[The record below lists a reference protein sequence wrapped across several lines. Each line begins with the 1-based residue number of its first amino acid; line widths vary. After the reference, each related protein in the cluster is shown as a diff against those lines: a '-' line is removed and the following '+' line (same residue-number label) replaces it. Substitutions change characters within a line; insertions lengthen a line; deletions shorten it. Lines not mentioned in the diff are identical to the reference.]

1 MMTQSISVE
10 GGLLAIPG
18 PVSSGMRCFK
28 GIPYAAAPVGPLRW
42 RPPQPVAPW
51 PGARRSDVFGPNAIQ
66 GTVFDDIDPFA
77 IGVSEDCLYLN
88 IWTPALGTAERLPVM
103 VWIHGGGFAV
113 GFGAEPRYDGAHL
126 AAKGIVVVTLNYRL
140 NALGFLAH
148 PELTAESPEGAS
160 GNYGLLD
167 QIAALRWIQ
176 RNIAAFGGDAS
187 AVTIAGE
194 SGGSTSVCSLM
205 ASPLARGLFARAIGE
220 SGAMFPSP
228 GRSHA
233 SLAKAEQAG
242 LAFSRKVGAASLAE
256 LRALPAESI
265 LAGSPG
271 IGFRPIVDG
280 FLLPR
285 PPAEIFAAGD
295 QNDAPLM
302 AGWNKD
308 EGFNFTLL
316 PAGET
321 NTPYREQVR
330 ALFGARSEAALSFYP
345 AGPDAEKASAR
356 ALGGDIT
363 IIHGTWAWIEAQKKT
378 GRSAIY
384 RFRFDKT
391 PLTPEGW
398 FGPRP
403 SAEAGAFHAG
413 EILYVFDNLDAFPW
427 LITADD
433 REIARLTSNY
443 WANFIKTGNPNG
455 AGLPSWPSFRDEG
468 APFLAIDAPVSIRSE
483 TDRAR
488 HEFLRAAAS

>member
-1 MMTQSISVE
+1 MTRSVSVE
-10 GGLLAIPG
+10 GGLIAIPE
-18 PVSSGMRCFK
+18 PATSGVRSFM
-28 GIPYAAAPVGPLRW
+28 GIPYAAAPIGSLRW
-42 RPPQPVAPW
+42 RPPQSVAPW
-51 PGARRSDVFGPNAIQ
+51 SGVRRSDVFGANSVQ
-66 GTVFDDIDPFA
+66 GIVFDDIDPFA

-88 IWTPALGTAERLPVM
+88 IWTPALGAADRLPVM
-103 VWIHGGGFAV
+103 FWIHGGGFAV
-113 GFGAEPRYDGAHL
+113 GSGAEPRYDGARL
-126 AAKGIVVVTLNYRL
+126 AVKGIVVVTINYRL

-148 PELTAESPEGAS
+148 PELTAESPDRAS

-167 QIAALRWIQ
+167 QVAALGWVQ

-187 AVTIAGE
+187 AVTISGE
-194 SGGSTSVCSLM
+194 SGGSMSVCALM

-220 SGAMFPSP
+220 SGAMFPAP
-228 GRSHA
+228 GRPHA
-233 SLAKAEQAG
+233 SLVKAEQSG
-242 LAFSRKVGAASLAE
+242 LAFAHKVGAASLTQ
-256 LRALPAESI
+256 LRELPAEAI

-280 FLLPR
+280 YVLPR
-285 PPAEIFAAGD
+285 PPAEIFAAGE
-295 QNDAPLM
+295 QNDAPLL

-316 PAGET
+316 PAGAA
-321 NTPYREQVR
+321 NTPYLEQVH
-330 ALFGARSEAALSFYP
+330 ALFGARSDAALAFYP
-345 AGPDAEKASAR
+345 AGADVEKASAR

-384 RFRFDKT
+384 RFRFDKI

-398 FGPRP
+398 FGATP

-427 LITADD
+427 LITEDD
-433 REIARLTSNY
+433 RKIARSTSSY
-443 WANFIKTGNPNG
+443 WANFVKTGDPNG
-455 AGLPSWPSFRDEG
+455 EGLPAWPSYRDEG
-468 APFLAIDAPVSIRSE
+468 APFMAIDSPLSVRRE

-488 HEFLRAAAS
+488 HEFLRAAAG

>member
-1 MMTQSISVE
+1 MTGSVSVE
-10 GGLLAIPG
+10 GGVIAIPK
-18 PVSSGMRCFK
+18 PAASGVLCFK
-28 GIPYAAAPVGPLRW
+28 GIAYAAPPVGPLRW

-51 PGARRSDVFGPNAIQ
+51 SGVRRNDVFGPNAIQ
-66 GTVFDDIDPFA
+66 GIVFDDIDPFA
-77 IGVSEDCLYLN
+77 VGVSEDCLYLN
-88 IWTPALGTAERLPVM
+88 IWTPALGAAERLPVM

-113 GFGAEPRYDGAHL
+113 GSGAEPRYDGARL
-126 AAKGIVVVTLNYRL
+126 AAKGIVVVTINYRL

-148 PELTAESPEGAS
+148 PELTAESPDGAS

-167 QIAALRWIQ
+167 QVAALRWVQ
-176 RNIAAFGGDAS
+176 RNIAAFGGDAN

-194 SGGSTSVCSLM
+194 SGGSMSACALM
-205 ASPLARGLFARAIGE
+205 ASPLSRGLFARAIGE

-228 GRSHA
+228 GRSPA
-233 SLAKAEQAG
+233 FLVTAEESG
-242 LAFSRKVGAASLAE
+242 LAFARKIGATSLAE

-271 IGFRPIVDG
+271 VGFRPIVDG
-280 FLLPR
+280 HFLPR
-285 PPAEIFAAGD
+285 PPAEIFAASE
-295 QNDAPLM
+295 QNDTPLL

-316 PAGET
+316 PAGAA
-321 NTPYREQVR
+321 NTPYLDQVR
-330 ALFGARSEAALSFYP
+330 ALFGARSDAALSFYP
-345 AGPDAEKASAR
+345 AGPDVEKASAR

-384 RFRFDKT
+384 RFRFDQI

-398 FGPRP
+398 FGATP

-427 LITADD
+427 LITEDD
-433 REIARLTSNY
+433 REIARLTSSY
-443 WANFIKTGNPNG
+443 WANFIKSGDPNG
-455 AGLPSWPSFRDEG
+455 EGLPAWPSYREEG
-468 APFLAIDAPVSIRSE
+468 APFMAIDSPVSARRE

-488 HEFLRAAAS
+488 HEFLRAAAG